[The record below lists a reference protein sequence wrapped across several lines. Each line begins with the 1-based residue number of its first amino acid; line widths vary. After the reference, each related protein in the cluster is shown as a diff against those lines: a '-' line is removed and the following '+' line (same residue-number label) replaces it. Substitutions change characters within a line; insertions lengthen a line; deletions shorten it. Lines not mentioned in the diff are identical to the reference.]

1 VPTFTL
7 EPQTVSTVETPYR
20 RIATPIPVPE
30 SIPLLRR
37 LWDTEPVAMQGQPAV
52 VWDRAEGFSVYDRW
66 GNRWI
71 DWSSGVLVTNAGH
84 GAKPIAEAIQR
95 QAEHG
100 LLTNYCFP
108 SEIRL
113 QLVEK
118 LRSLLP
124 KPLEK
129 IFLLTTG
136 SETVECAI
144 KLCRTYGQSRRA
156 GKSTIVSFA
165 NAFHGRTLGSQQVG
179 GFPALKNWIGNL
191 DPGFVQVP
199 FPDGYRCRDTSFE
212 AFERNL
218 AAQGVDAASVAGVI
232 VETYQG
238 ADAAFA
244 PAGFM
249 QRLRRWCDEHDA
261 LLVLDEVQAGFGR
274 TGTMWGFEHYGVVPD
289 VACLGKAPKATEQA
303 LFQDTQVKRVTP
315 PAAPQQPVARQQAP
329 KAAVATRKPQ
339 QQKTPVKREDAK
351 PTPQTPPAPV
361 FDSAQLSMEIASQE
375 AELAQDIQLY
385 AKRPKILRLNAA
397 STRRD
402 KGAWYKDEWRKKVER
417 IGNLNYPDDARRKQ
431 IYGSLRLLVSINRDG
446 TLYEVQVL
454 ESSGQRLLD
463 QAAQRIVRLAAPYA
477 PFTGDLADVDRLEII
492 RTWRFER
499 GDRLS
504 SN

>member
-1 VPTFTL
+1 MTAAAPPLATSSADVRPADRLGFTL
-7 EPQTVSTVETPYR
+7 
-20 RIATPIPVPE
+20 
-30 SIPLLRR
+30 
-37 LWDTEPVAMQGQPAV
+37 
-52 VWDRAEGFSVYDRW
+52 F
-66 GNRWI
+66 
-71 DWSSGVLVTNAGH
+71 
-84 GAKPIAEAIQR
+84 
-95 QAEHG
+95 
-100 LLTNYCFP
+100 
-108 SEIRL
+108 
-113 QLVEK
+113 
-118 LRSLLP
+118 
-124 KPLEK
+124 
-129 IFLLTTG
+129 
-136 SETVECAI
+136 
-144 KLCRTYGQSRRA
+144 
-156 GKSTIVSFA
+156 
-165 NAFHGRTLGSQQVG
+165 
-179 GFPALKNWIGNL
+179 
-191 DPGFVQVP
+191 
-199 FPDGYRCRDTSFE
+199 
-212 AFERNL
+212 L
-218 AAQGVDAASVAGVI
+218 AAVLHVALILGLGFTLAEPNQISKTLEITLSTFKSEEQPKEADFLAQDNQQGSG
-232 VETYQG
+232 T
-238 ADAAFA
+238 
-244 PAGFM
+244 
-249 QRLRRWCDEHDA
+249 LEHKA
-261 LLVLDEVQAGFGR
+261 
-274 TGTMWGFEHYGVVPD
+274 
-289 VACLGKAPKATEQA
+289 APKTTEQA

-351 PTPQTPPAPV
+351 PTPQTPTAPV
-361 FDSAQLSMEIASQE
+361 FDSAQLSMEIASLE